1 MTEISIVKEF
11 CVGMHLDY
19 EGVPCKITKFPT
31 RSMVVVEPLEP
42 MAAGWSSEKTTI
54 KHLRETQKMPE
65 QTKPKKKKLVRRKSR
80 KVKYRH
86 SIRQSRDDLYYRY
99 LNLCDMWERYAH
111 LIEQAGENPLTKEKR
126 RAAMA
131 KATVFLHSAIE
142 MEEKSLEKEEKRRE
156 EAGDDD

>member
-65 QTKPKKKKLVRRKSR
+65 QTKPKKKKLVQRMKDTIFLAV
-80 KVKYRH
+80 VKGV
-86 SIRQSRDDLYYRY
+86 LG
-99 LNLCDMWERYAH
+99 
-111 LIEQAGENPLTKEKR
+111 IE
-126 RAAMA
+126 
-131 KATVFLHSAIE
+131 
-142 MEEKSLEKEEKRRE
+142 
-156 EAGDDD
+156 